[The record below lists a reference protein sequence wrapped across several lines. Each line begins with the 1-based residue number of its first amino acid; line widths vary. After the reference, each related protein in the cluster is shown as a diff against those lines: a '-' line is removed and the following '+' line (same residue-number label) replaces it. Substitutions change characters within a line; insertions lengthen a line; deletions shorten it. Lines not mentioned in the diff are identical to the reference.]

1 MSTKR
6 TTRISATLEDYLE
19 AILNQEEREGA
30 ARVRDIAASVSV
42 HKSTV
47 TAALHT
53 LAEKRLVNYVPYG
66 PITLTESG
74 RRIAERVKHDHD
86 VIRAF
91 LRDILLVDDEVAE
104 ENACRMEHV
113 IDRTVLDRLV
123 VFAKYMRDRQAA
135 GDACWG
141 EYAERL
147 TKEVG

>member
-6 TTRISATLEDYLE
+6 KTRISATLEDYLE

-47 TAALHT
+47 TAALHA
-53 LAEKRLVNYVPYG
+53 LSEKRLVNYVPYG

-86 VIRAF
+86 VIRTF

-113 IDRTVLDRLV
+113 MDRTVLDRLV
-123 VFAKYMRDRQAA
+123 VFAKYMRDRRAA

-141 EYAERL
+141 EYAEKL
-147 TKEVG
+147 GKEIG